1 MLLKFSAQDMKL
13 RWLQFRIL
21 HHILT
26 TNRSVAK
33 FNKNQDH
40 RCTFCGAHSETIIHL
55 MWECANVQNFWNDLS
70 LLINRKC
77 LHSHKFSFT
86 KDLVIFG
93 ISNTIKTDKIC
104 DLIVLLAKFYIYR
117 TKVQHNTL
125 SIKAFKTELF
135 KRFQIEKIINKNS
148 IIFRTDWAPYLAI
161 FQGIIDI

>member
-1 MLLKFSAQDMKL
+1 MLEKKIAHVTTNNYYNAFKILKFTTQDMKL

-33 FNKNQDH
+33 FNKNQDP

-55 MWECANVQNFWNDLS
+55 MWECANVQNFWTD
-70 LLINRKC
+70 RKC
-77 LHSHKFSFT
+77 SHSHEFSFT

-104 DLIVLLAKFYIYR
+104 DLIVLLAKSYLYR
-117 TKVQHNTL
+117 TKAQHNTL
-125 SIKAFKTELF
+125 GIKSFKTELF
-135 KRFQIEKIINKNS
+135 QRFQIEPIINKIS
-148 IIFRTDWAPYLAI
+148 IIFRMD
-161 FQGIIDI
+161 